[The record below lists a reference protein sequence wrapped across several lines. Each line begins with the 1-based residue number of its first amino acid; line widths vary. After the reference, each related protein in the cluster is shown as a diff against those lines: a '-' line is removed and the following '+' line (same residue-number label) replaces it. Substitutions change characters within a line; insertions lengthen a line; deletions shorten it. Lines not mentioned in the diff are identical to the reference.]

1 MREVIIT
8 GASRGIGRA
17 LALELGKRADTRL
30 FLIARDSAA
39 IAEVAQ
45 HCHEAHAIAADLSSM
60 SKASELGAALVERVA
75 SRAILVHNAGLW
87 PEKRELTAD
96 GFERAYAINSA
107 GPAAFQAPLLAA
119 GKLSRVMVVS
129 AGMMKVGKF
138 DPARTPS
145 GLDFSPFRT
154 YANTKR
160 HFAEATRAVAAEYS
174 DVDFLVLHP
183 GVVRTDLGARKGLF
197 GAVLWLAKRRW
208 ESPETC
214 AARLSRILDIPR
226 WSAPGQASWYI
237 EEKPASWPV

>member
-1 MREVIIT
+1 MRDIIIT

-17 LALELGKRADTRL
+17 LALELGERADTRL
-30 FLIARDSAA
+30 YLVARDSAA
-39 IAEVAQ
+39 LAEVAQ
-45 HCHEAHAIAADLSSM
+45 HCREAHVIAADLSSI
-60 SKASELGAALVERVA
+60 SRATEIGAALAERVA
-75 SRAILVHNAGLW
+75 SAAILVHNAGLW
-87 PEKRELTAD
+87 PEKRELTAE

-129 AGMMKVGKF
+129 AGLIKAGKF

-160 HFAEATRAVAAEYS
+160 HFAEATRAVAAEYP

-197 GAVLWLAKRRW
+197 GALLSLAKRRW
-208 ESPETC
+208 EAPETC
-214 AARLSRILDIPR
+214 AARLARILEVPR
-226 WSAPGQASWYI
+226 WSASGQASWYF